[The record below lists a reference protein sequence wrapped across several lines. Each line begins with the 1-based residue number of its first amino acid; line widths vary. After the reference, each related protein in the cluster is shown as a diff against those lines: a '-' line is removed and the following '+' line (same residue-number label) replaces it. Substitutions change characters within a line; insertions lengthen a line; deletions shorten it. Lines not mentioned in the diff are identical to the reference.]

1 MYFPKEIGD
10 RIKFRRNEL
19 DMTLDEV
26 AAEVGVSKSTIQR
39 YENGLIGRVKI
50 PVIESIA
57 AALNV
62 NPAWLIGQTDDP
74 IDYDD
79 PDLVASIP
87 KSYLSACNWDI
98 KRAYQA
104 MQVVDDYA
112 LRENAEKNYSSIV
125 LTDKEEDVIKCYRKA
140 TDDDRTVVEA
150 VLKKY
155 RETPAPIARS
165 AG

>member
-74 IDYDD
+74 IDYDA

-87 KSYLSACNWDI
+87 KSYRSACNWDI

-112 LRENAEKNYSSIV
+112 LRENAEKKYSSLV

-155 RETPAPIARS
+155 RESPAPIARS